1 MIPTN
6 VLFVFILLVA
16 GYISCSLFHW
26 THWTLKRSSGY
37 HTFLMSAVAGFVII
51 AAVFV
56 IRWFLVI
63 FGPDFN
69 VVDSLLASAFPQ
81 LYLSAY
87 TVVLIELVASSLLL
101 ALSAPISM
109 YLLVKKFL
117 GATRSEMLIGAFVD
131 SSGSP
136 EFTNLIYSSLSH
148 GLPILFT
155 LSDRKVYIGY
165 PLDVKAEDF
174 NDIRILPTL
183 SGYRKD
189 DTLELELTTNYDK
202 VLNSD
207 DDVVTESFLVTVPVR
222 EIVHAHLFDLERY
235 EKYWGE

>member
-26 THWTLKRSSGY
+26 THWELKRSSGY
-37 HTFLMSAVAGFVII
+37 HTFLMSAVAGFVIF
-51 AAVFV
+51 AAVFM
-56 IRWFLVI
+56 IRWLLVVY
-63 FGPDFN
+63 GPDFN
-69 VVDSLLASAFPQ
+69 VVDSLLVSAFPQ
-81 LYLSAY
+81 LILSAQ
-87 TVVLIELVASSLLL
+87 TRVLIELAGSSLLL
-101 ALSAPISM
+101 ALSAPIIF
-109 YLLVKKFL
+109 YLMATKILRT
-117 GATRSEMLIGAFVD
+117 TRSLMLIGAFVD

-165 PLDVKAEDF
+165 PLDVKAGDF
-174 NDIRILPTL
+174 NDVRILPTL
-183 SGYRKD
+183 SGYRKGE
-189 DTLELELTTNYDK
+189 TLELELTTYYDE

-207 DDVVTESFLVTVPVR
+207 VDVVTESFLVTVPVR
-222 EIVHAHLFDLERY
+222 EIMHAHLFDLERY
-235 EKYWGE
+235 ERYWRE